1 MTRAL
6 IFVFETF
13 ADLYLAA
20 FLLRFLLQWVRADYY
35 NPLSQFIL
43 RVTAPLVVP
52 ARRIIRSVGGVDVP
66 TLVVL
71 IALEFAVTWIIDLL
85 LGVRVTLGLLTM
97 QVVLRLI
104 ALVLHV
110 YIVAILLYAILS
122 FLGDR
127 GRGPVASVLDALVR
141 PVLRPVRRVLPPVG
155 GFDLSP
161 LVVIV
166 LLQAILIALGAP

>member
-35 NPLSQFIL
+35 NPLSQLIL

-52 ARRIIRSVGGVDVP
+52 ARRFIPSVGGVDVP
-66 TLVVL
+66 TLIVL
-71 IALEFAVTWIIDLL
+71 VALEFAVTWVIDLL
-85 LGVRVTLGLLTM
+85 LGARVTPGLLTM

-127 GRGPVASVLDALVR
+127 GRGPVASVLDALVH
-141 PVLRPVRRVLPPVG
+141 PVLRPVRRVLPPIG